1 MSKLGKRYDNDFKDW
16 VVLQMMP
23 PLNRSVAEL
32 AVALNLTPQ
41 SLRNWRQMAR
51 DKGLIVPGNGKTSD
65 QWSSADKFNAVME
78 TAPLSE
84 VEISQYCR
92 IKGIYPEQIQ
102 QWRMACQN
110 ANPVVDLNSRT
121 SKTAEQRRIK
131 ILERQLIQSDAGRA
145 EAVALLDLR
154 KKANAIWGKDKE
166 D

>member
-1 MSKLGKRYDNDFKDW
+1 MSMPKRYDDDFRDW
-16 VVLQMMP
+16 AVQQMMP

-32 AVALNLTPQ
+32 AVAIGVTPQ

-51 DKGLIVPGNGKTSD
+51 DRGLIVPGNNKTSD

-84 VEISQYCR
+84 IELSQYCR

-102 QWRMACQN
+102 QWRQTCQN
-110 ANPVVDLNSRT
+110 ANAALDPQP
-121 SKTAEQRRIK
+121 SKKQTAEQGRIK
-131 ILERQLIQSDAGRA
+131 ELERQLLRSDADRK
-145 EAVALLDLR
+145 EAVALLELR

-166 D
+166 G

>member
-1 MSKLGKRYDNDFKDW
+1 MPKRYDDDFRDW
-16 VVLQMMP
+16 AVQQMMP

-32 AVALNLTPQ
+32 AVAIGITPQ

-51 DKGLIVPGNGKTSD
+51 DKGLIVPGNNKTSD

-84 VEISQYCR
+84 VELSQYCR

-102 QWRMACQN
+102 QWRLACQN
-110 ANPVVDLNSRT
+110 ANAVLDPQPG
-121 SKTAEQRRIK
+121 KMQTAEQKRIK
-131 ILERQLIQSDAGRA
+131 ELERQLLRSDADCK
-145 EAVALLDLR
+145 EAVALLELR